1 MKKKLRNISLT
12 LVLLLFFSISIFGQ
26 FKTGYKSYNE
36 QRITKKLPP
45 LQSQFEYFKSGHFI
59 SSVSENMESEFLQMS
74 LFVYLTACLIQ
85 KGSAESKKPIEQ
97 KNSDDLADEK
107 REKEYSEVQTKKHP
121 IAWRLYENS
130 LTISLLIL
138 FVVFF
143 FLHAYGS
150 LEVINEDRMVE
161 GKKIIEL
168 KDVFSESD
176 FWFESFQNWQSEFF
190 SIAIMG
196 ILSIFLRQKGS
207 PQSKKIWDANW
218 KTGSD

>member
-1 MKKKLRNISLT
+1 
-12 LVLLLFFSISIFGQ
+12 
-26 FKTGYKSYNE
+26 
-36 QRITKKLPP
+36 
-45 LQSQFEYFKSGHFI
+45 
-59 SSVSENMESEFLQMS
+59 MESEFLQMS